1 MRTRALARPASP
13 SDHAFL
19 GTSESSSTRET
30 LRARIGIG
38 EGGCPRSAGTPSA
51 ALWDVVG
58 AATTT
63 PAAGPMMRAD
73 PNVSS
78 PSRPPTVSITIRTR
92 VTAQEYELLRQ
103 LAEEDCSNIA
113 LLVRRMVRRG
123 LGRLQHDP
131 ESRHADAGVA

>member
-1 MRTRALARPASP
+1 
-13 SDHAFL
+13 
-19 GTSESSSTRET
+19 
-30 LRARIGIG
+30 
-38 EGGCPRSAGTPSA
+38 
-51 ALWDVVG
+51 
-58 AATTT
+58 
-63 PAAGPMMRAD
+63 MMRAD